1 MDEKT
6 DGKIKLNK
14 TMKKILT
21 SPWTLF
27 FVFVATVMSLIVIAS
42 YDKQNGYHYTEAHY
56 VIKVERHRPQNVHE
70 EMNLYY
76 DITLENGVEMKS
88 LRQVSV
94 GDTIYFDMYK
104 VGK

>member
-1 MDEKT
+1 VDGKT

-14 TMKKILT
+14 NMKKILT

-42 YDKQNGYHYTEAHY
+42 YDKQNGYYYTEAHY

>member
-1 MDEKT
+1 
-6 DGKIKLNK
+6 
-14 TMKKILT
+14 MKKILT

-76 DITLENGVEMKS
+76 DITLENGVTMKS
-88 LRQVSV
+88 LKRASV

>member
-1 MDEKT
+1 
-6 DGKIKLNK
+6 
-14 TMKKILT
+14 MKKILT

-76 DITLENGVEMKS
+76 DITLENGVEIKS